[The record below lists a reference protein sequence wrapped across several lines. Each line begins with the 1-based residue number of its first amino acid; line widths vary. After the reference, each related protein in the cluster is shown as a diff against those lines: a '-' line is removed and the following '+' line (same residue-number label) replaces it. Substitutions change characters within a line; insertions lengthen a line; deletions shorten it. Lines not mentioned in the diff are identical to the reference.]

1 MSFTLTVIG
10 GGHAG
15 LEAAFIASKLGL
27 KVNLLVLDP
36 NHVGSCPCN
45 PAIGGP
51 AKGIVTRE
59 IDVLGGMQGKAAD
72 ATALQYK
79 LLNSSKGP
87 AVQAIRAQIDKI
99 AYQKWFRQQI
109 DQTPNIELIAG
120 EAVDILESNG
130 KVKGV
135 VLADGSELASDAVIV
150 TTGTYLKAK
159 TYCGSLSKEEG
170 PDRAKRSEYLSTNL
184 IKRGF
189 KTLRLK
195 TGTPPRILRE
205 SLDFSQMAVEANTT
219 PHLAFSFT
227 TKNYLPL
234 EQQVICH
241 LIHTNPQIHQLIL
254 ANLKQSAVFNGS
266 IKANG
271 PLYCPSIED
280 KVFRFQDKE
289 RHQIFVEPESLSLET
304 VYLAGFSTSFPPE
317 VQEHIVR
324 LLPGFKNARFQ
335 KYGYAIEYDAFSSIQ
350 LKSTLE
356 TKLIQNLYFAG
367 QINGT
372 SGYEEAAGQGL
383 IAGINAA
390 LKPQRK
396 PEFVLQRNEA
406 YLGVMINDLVTKEIS
421 DPYRLLTSRAEHRL
435 WLRNDNLQE
444 RLIEKSRALGLV
456 EADVYANYLEQ
467 QQKKKQLIDYLQ
479 TTTVGQ
485 IAALKLNFKNTAQT
499 LFDFTKRAEIKL
511 VDLVQLLPKR
521 FDLDVQSLNQIDIDI
536 KYAGYIKKSEKYF
549 KSLNNLSSVK
559 IPLKLNYHKVPNL
572 ASEAIVKLSKIRPTD
587 LSVASQVAGI
597 NFNDILA
604 IKHFLDNHE

>member
-1 MSFTLTVIG
+1 MAMPL
-10 GGHAG
+10 
-15 LEAAFIASKLGL
+15 
-27 KVNLLVLDP
+27 NMMPLV
-36 NHVGSCPCN
+36 
-45 PAIGGP
+45 
-51 AKGIVTRE
+51 R
-59 IDVLGGMQGKAAD
+59 
-72 ATALQYK
+72 Y
-79 LLNSSKGP
+79 NSN
-87 AVQAIRAQIDKI
+87 Q
-99 AYQKWFRQQI
+99 
-109 DQTPNIELIAG
+109 
-120 EAVDILESNG
+120 
-130 KVKGV
+130 
-135 VLADGSELASDAVIV
+135 
-150 TTGTYLKAK
+150 
-159 TYCGSLSKEEG
+159 
-170 PDRAKRSEYLSTNL
+170 
-184 IKRGF
+184 
-189 KTLRLK
+189 
-195 TGTPPRILRE
+195 
-205 SLDFSQMAVEANTT
+205 
-219 PHLAFSFT
+219 
-227 TKNYLPL
+227 
-234 EQQVICH
+234 
-241 LIHTNPQIHQLIL
+241 
-254 ANLKQSAVFNGS
+254 
-266 IKANG
+266 
-271 PLYCPSIED
+271 
-280 KVFRFQDKE
+280 
-289 RHQIFVEPESLSLET
+289 
-304 VYLAGFSTSFPPE
+304 
-317 VQEHIVR
+317 
-324 LLPGFKNARFQ
+324 
-335 KYGYAIEYDAFSSIQ
+335 
-350 LKSTLE
+350 LE

-390 LKPQRK
+390 LKLQRK

>member
-1 MSFTLTVIG
+1 M
-10 GGHAG
+10 
-15 LEAAFIASKLGL
+15 
-27 KVNLLVLDP
+27 
-36 NHVGSCPCN
+36 
-45 PAIGGP
+45 
-51 AKGIVTRE
+51 
-59 IDVLGGMQGKAAD
+59 
-72 ATALQYK
+72 
-79 LLNSSKGP
+79 
-87 AVQAIRAQIDKI
+87 
-99 AYQKWFRQQI
+99 
-109 DQTPNIELIAG
+109 
-120 EAVDILESNG
+120 
-130 KVKGV
+130 
-135 VLADGSELASDAVIV
+135 
-150 TTGTYLKAK
+150 
-159 TYCGSLSKEEG
+159 
-170 PDRAKRSEYLSTNL
+170 
-184 IKRGF
+184 
-189 KTLRLK
+189 
-195 TGTPPRILRE
+195 
-205 SLDFSQMAVEANTT
+205 
-219 PHLAFSFT
+219 
-227 TKNYLPL
+227 
-234 EQQVICH
+234 
-241 LIHTNPQIHQLIL
+241 
-254 ANLKQSAVFNGS
+254 
-266 IKANG
+266 
-271 PLYCPSIED
+271 
-280 KVFRFQDKE
+280 
-289 RHQIFVEPESLSLET
+289 
-304 VYLAGFSTSFPPE
+304 
-317 VQEHIVR
+317 QEHIVR

-390 LKPQRK
+390 LKLQRK